1 MKKKVIVIGAGLSGL
16 AAAYELTRSGM
27 IDVTVVEASNVTG
40 GRVQSLPVHGHMV
53 DFGGFIIFPWYK
65 TYHRLMEEMD
75 IAKQLEPIASNDI
88 LYDLEG
94 NGTFLTKDEVQIPSK
109 ETAQILL
116 KSLKQLYLS
125 SDMAEPALDRFNNM
139 TVSEYLRSVLGTKGH
154 AGITETFVDLI
165 SQGYCYGPVNEYKAA
180 FIAPV
185 IHNTKLHGDISK
197 AFFFRDGNMT
207 MTNALES
214 AIRKKGGDIILDT
227 RVTGITDK
235 TISTSNGKLEADAF
249 IFTQRVDAELYSQ
262 ILPDVKVE
270 CTYTHFAT
278 AALEFEHTPLIKGT
292 DDWGGLFYLPNNK
305 SKTQI
310 LSAVNLRAL
319 YTPELCGT
327 ITVNII
333 IRDDSV
339 QSLHPKKIYK
349 LIHDEVTQLFPD
361 YTCSDISQ
369 MVHWKQTMPV
379 AQEQFVQQVRDAQGK
394 NGYYF
399 AGDYLG
405 SPSMEVALDTGIRAA
420 ERLCTD
426 LSA

>member
-1 MKKKVIVIGAGLSGL
+1 M
-16 AAAYELTRSGM
+16 
-27 IDVTVVEASNVTG
+27 N
-40 GRVQSLPVHGHMV
+40 
-53 DFGGFIIFPWYK
+53 
-65 TYHRLMEEMD
+65 EMD
-75 IAKQLEPIASNDI
+75 IAKQLEPITSNDI

-94 NGTFLTKDEVQIPSK
+94 SGTFLTKDEVQIPSK